1 MIHFSSKY
9 RSKQIEIMDDL
20 TLDGESMKQLMNDLR
35 RVNKWLGGT
44 HITID
49 GIAQL
54 LDSQSKRETIT
65 ILDVGCGDGE
75 MLRECAR
82 YGIKEGLTFQ
92 LIGIDANEN
101 ILNEAKERSKD
112 FQNIS
117 FKPMNIFSEELVELD
132 IDIALC
138 SLFLHQFSDTDIIE
152 ILNKLIVKSKFG
164 VVVNDLHRS
173 QLAFGLYKLFSNVFL
188 KTPIARHDGL
198 VSIARGF
205 KRKELE
211 QLIGSSTNDVATIKW
226 KWAFRYQA
234 VLKKTK

>member
-1 MIHFSSKY
+1 
-9 RSKQIEIMDDL
+9 MDDL

-138 SLFLHQFSDTDIIE
+138 
-152 ILNKLIVKSKFG
+152 
-164 VVVNDLHRS
+164 
-173 QLAFGLYKLFSNVFL
+173 
-188 KTPIARHDGL
+188 
-198 VSIARGF
+198 
-205 KRKELE
+205 
-211 QLIGSSTNDVATIKW
+211 
-226 KWAFRYQA
+226 
-234 VLKKTK
+234 